1 MKEEKPT
8 QARLHPNPPA
18 GLVHLQ
24 RDEAL
29 GVQLQAWE
37 ETFQG
42 WLGGYDNPET
52 RKRMARPVQ
61 SCLRFGGMPAWDV
74 TDDVVKR
81 YLEEELGDK
90 SANTQYFHL
99 KAIRS
104 FYQYALNSSTA
115 RDLKIEGNPG
125 EAVRFPTPGLFLK
138 ARALS
143 EEQVRKLFAA
153 IDRETPIGSR
163 DYALYVT
170 VLGSGL
176 KGSQALRLRLGDIVR
191 QGEKAWIVEREGKQS
206 KRRWLPWC
214 ACEAI
219 RTALRTSGEKKEAQA
234 EAYVFTP
241 LQDLSGILEK
251 RRGET
256 WNKNP
261 LSVEKAADYLK
272 RYAEWAELESG
283 KVTLES
289 LRSTGALLRWREGAN
304 LEELADFL
312 GLANGYQARWMINRL
327 RGQNSA
333 KGWFEGVKEH
343 SGKAN
348 RLEARVERV
357 LKDIL
362 PPEGQPGRGKR
373 RKTGGQQS
381 EFTLLVGEVMSKPI
395 SVEEVKEAQ
404 TLQGLEEEIALLRV
418 LIRRLFEAMPE
429 EPTAKEAVR
438 YARLLSNLA
447 GKVTTMVKT
456 KPKLKGGENE
466 HIKALLEINFEDETA
481 STKSIPSQAQE

>member
-8 QARLHPNPPA
+8 QVRLHTNLPA

-29 GVQLQAWE
+29 EAQLQTWE

-61 SCLRFGGMPAWDV
+61 SCLSFSGMPVWEV
-74 TDDVVKR
+74 TGEVVER

-99 KAIRS
+99 KAVRS
-104 FYQYALNSSTA
+104 FFRYALNSPRA
-115 RDLKIEGNPG
+115 RDLQIEANPG
-125 EAVRFPTPGLFLK
+125 EAIRFPIPGMFLK

-163 DYALYVT
+163 DYALFVT
-170 VLGSGL
+170 VLGSGM
-176 KGSQALRLRLGDIVR
+176 KGSQALRLRLGDINL
-191 QGEKAWIVEREGKQS
+191 QGEKAWIVKREGKQS
-206 KRRWLPWC
+206 KRRWLPRC

-219 RTALRTSGEKKEAQA
+219 RTALRTSGENKDAQA
-234 EAYVFTP
+234 DAYAFTP
-241 LQDLSGILEK
+241 LQDLSGILKK
-251 RRGET
+251 RRGEA
-256 WNKNP
+256 WNKKP
-261 LSVEKAADYLK
+261 LRVEKAADYLK
-272 RYAEWAELESG
+272 RYAEWADLPGES
-283 KVTLES
+283 VTLES
-289 LRSTGALLRWREGAN
+289 LRCTGALLRWREGAN

-327 RGQNSA
+327 RGQNAA
-333 KGWFEGVKEH
+333 KGWFEGVKEP

-348 RLEARVERV
+348 SMEARVERA

-362 PPEGQPGRGKR
+362 PPEGQPGQGKR

-395 SVEEVKEAQ
+395 SVQEVEEAQ
-404 TLQGLEEEIALLRV
+404 TVQGLEEEIALLRV
-418 LIRRLFEAMPE
+418 LIRRLFEAMPQ

-438 YARLLSNLA
+438 YARLLGNLA
-447 GKVTTMVKT
+447 SKVTTMVKAS
-456 KPKLKGGENE
+456 PKLMVGEDE
-466 HIKALLEINFEDETA
+466 QIKALLEINFEDETA
-481 STKSIPSQAQE
+481 STKSIPSQVQE